1 MWTYIFVCDEYLF
14 EHTYLKIE
22 IHDGKIGKLDM
33 QNIQIDTDKLR
44 YIQNEEN
51 DVYNTKITNKIN
63 ILMDEIKK

>member
-1 MWTYIFVCDEYLF
+1 
-14 EHTYLKIE
+14 
-22 IHDGKIGKLDM
+22 M